1 MLSPS
6 RVKYAVFRNRRTGSI
21 FEIDYNSTGSFSFNE
36 KYTEAPW
43 FFYANGEKVRSKWG
57 CPKLV
62 YEMERKMRL
71 GNINLSE
78 EEEVL
83 GQWTARV
90 RGSMMSVSNVLPGR
104 DPAVC
109 LHIILLPDSFI
120 FVSEQQSVNLPRHA
134 LVCKGGVQ
142 LREYPGGVKAALA
155 LIGLEEKVLI
165 VEGPRVDDPMNIL
178 ARLELAQV
186 K

>member
-1 MLSPS
+1 
-6 RVKYAVFRNRRTGSI
+6 
-21 FEIDYNSTGSFSFNE
+21 
-36 KYTEAPW
+36 
-43 FFYANGEKVRSKWG
+43 
-57 CPKLV
+57 
-62 YEMERKMRL
+62 
-71 GNINLSE
+71 
-78 EEEVL
+78 
-83 GQWTARV
+83 V

-109 LHIILLPDSFI
+109 LHIILLHDSFI

-155 LIGLEEKVLI
+155 LIGLEEKVVI

-178 ARLELAQV
+178 ARLKLAQV
-186 K
+186 RLLSRLSSLWFRGEGSRLKLAQVRLLSRLSSLWFRGEGSRLKLAQVRLLSRLSRSVVVATEKSRYIHRIKSSK